1 MQVWNP
7 AQLRDAFERALSA
20 DSNGVRFMLDNE
32 PTALAFRRA
41 LYRFRAK
48 ADIGWDCILEQ
59 CENIVTVRRVT
70 RPTITPLNP
79 NGEPEIID
87 EEGLLG

>member
-7 AQLRDAFERALSA
+7 QQLRDAFERALSA
-20 DSNGVRFMLDNE
+20 TDGTARFALSDE
-32 PTALAFRRA
+32 STALAFRRA

-48 ADIGWDCILEQ
+48 ADVGWDCVLEQ
-59 CENIVTVRRVT
+59 TENIVTIRRVT
-70 RPTITPLNP
+70 KPTITPLNP